1 MLGAVRQFRR
11 KPHPDAPHKGNPAK
25 TVDEV
30 AEAVRRGVAE
40 TDDPG
45 YEAALFVLSRHP
57 LGRRNGIR
65 SAGV

>member
-40 TDDPG
+40 TDDPVTRPRSSCCLATHS
-45 YEAALFVLSRHP
+45 AAATGSGGAAV
-57 LGRRNGIR
+57 
-65 SAGV
+65 